1 MRNMIIIIIILLV
14 IFVGMFIY
22 KNNFSNSANNI
33 TINEVQEIEKYIS
46 KIYMWKE
53 VTKVAL
59 PTFDD
64 INNADDLWIWE
75 VVKKN
80 LEEYEVDYQNI
91 QNMLKGIFGENIKKE
106 LPKEGNSSFTYDRES
121 EKYISSGINLDSKE
135 DKFLINKIEKENN
148 EYRVEIIEYL
158 EDYSENNSEDG
169 SEIEDLEQ
177 DIEYDIIIR
186 NLEETEIARIKN
198 TESQTN
204 VNEFIKSNIDSFSK
218 KELIIRKD
226 NEERLYVYSIMK
238 EVSETE

>member
-1 MRNMIIIIIILLV
+1 MIIIIIILLV

-22 KNNFSNSANNI
+22 KTNLNKNTNNI
-33 TINEVQEIEKYIS
+33 TINQVQEIEKYIS

-53 VTKVAL
+53 VTTVAL

-64 INNADDLWIWE
+64 INNADELWIWE

-80 LEEYEVDYQNI
+80 LEEYEVEYQDI

-106 LPKEGNSSFTYDRES
+106 LPKEGNNSFIYDNES
-121 EKYISSGINLDSKE
+121 EIYISSGINLDSKE

-148 EYRVEIIEYL
+148 EYKVEIIEYL
-158 EDYSENNSEDG
+158 EDYSENNSEENLDT
-169 SEIEDLEQ
+169 EVPEQ
-177 DIEYDIIIR
+177 NTEFDIIIR

-204 VNEFIKSNIDSFSK
+204 VNEFIKANIDSFSK
-218 KELIIRKD
+218 KELIIKND
-226 NEERLYVYSIMK
+226 NEGRLYVSSIK
-238 EVSETE
+238 ELTTK